1 MTTSGTP
8 PGTGSQPNQTTAASG
23 VQTSSGNPTPTPTP
37 EQPRTPTGQFAPSEF
52 RYPANYHIEELRGR
66 TGDEAASYFKTFY
79 QQALAGQPRQPQ
91 AAPQAPAQNAA
102 LPNDTDW
109 LTDPSRAFDR
119 GVQNV
124 VQNQLQPTMNSLFQN
139 NASTNRQL
147 VAQKYSDVFQKWAP
161 EVDALALQLDP
172 QFRTYENYEQI
183 AKIVRS
189 DHNDEIVN
197 ERLEAAVQ
205 ARLTA
210 SGGSLRPDGSVA
222 AGGSA
227 APANAVD
234 LGSTELPEEYRRIL
248 ADVNM
253 KPRDLPEFL
262 RRYYGND
269 VDLDKAMKDW
279 FEKAKSGKVI
289 SESRAGWRME
299 RK

>member
-8 PGTGSQPNQTTAASG
+8 PGQGSQPNPTAATTG
-23 VQTSSGNPTPTPTP
+23 APTSSPTPTTP
-37 EQPRTPTGQFAPSEF
+37 DSQPRTPTGQFAANEW
-52 RYPANYHIEELRGR
+52 RYPADYGVQELRGR
-66 TGDEAASYFKTFY
+66 TADEAASYFKTFY

-91 AAPQAPAQNAA
+91 AAPQAQPQPSA

-124 VQNQLQPTMNSLFQN
+124 VQTQVLPTMNSLFQN

-172 QFRTYENYEQI
+172 QFRTYENYERI

-210 SGGSLRPDGSVA
+210 SGGSLRSDGSVA

-289 SESRAGWRME
+289 AESRAGWRME